1 MNYLAIN
8 ERGWVGYKELSIISL
23 FFTFKL
29 LKIGFLQLTQ
39 SVYGYQ
45 VRSLQI
51 GKQGVKWKR
60 LYENITTFCEILPS
74 RRGGGG
80 GTSL

>member
-1 MNYLAIN
+1 MKPPK
-8 ERGWVGYKELSIISL
+8 RRDIISL
-23 FFTFKL
+23 VFTFKL
-29 LKIGFLQLTQ
+29 LKVGFLQLTQ

-51 GKQGVKWKR
+51 GKQGMKWKR
-60 LYENITTFCEILPS
+60 LYENITTFCESLPS

-80 GTSL
+80 TSL

>member
-23 FFTFKL
+23 VFTFKL

-45 VRSLQI
+45 VRSLHI

-60 LYENITTFCEILPS
+60 LHENNYFLWKSTLQE
-74 RRGGGG
+74 GGG